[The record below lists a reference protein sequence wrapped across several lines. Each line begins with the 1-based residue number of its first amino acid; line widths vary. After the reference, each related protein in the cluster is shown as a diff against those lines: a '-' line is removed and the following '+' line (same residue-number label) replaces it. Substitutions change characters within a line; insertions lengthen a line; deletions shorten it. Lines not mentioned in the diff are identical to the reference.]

1 MKKVLFVIAALAL
14 SMTASAKYWFGGT
27 LGYDNKS
34 YYNND
39 KNKGALVIAPSVGMA
54 IEDYLELGA
63 DINIAN
69 YTNLNA
75 NKAKQFWFSFA
86 PFLRYTFLTEGNFN
100 MFVQGG
106 VEYGIVSPEGNK
118 AWHLTFQIQPGIRYM
133 MSDHWSV
140 VAKMDGFYFTHCND
154 PEDPIG
160 GDFKNNVGFGI
171 DCSALKLGLIYEF

>member
-1 MKKVLFVIAALAL
+1 MKKVLFVIATLAL
-14 SMTASAKYWFGGT
+14 CMSANAKYWFGGT
-27 LGYDNKS
+27 IGYDNTS
-34 YYNND
+34 FYGTD
-39 KNKGALVIAPSVGMA
+39 KKQGALVIAPSVGMA

-63 DINIAN
+63 DVSIAN
-69 YTNLNA
+69 YTNFT
-75 NKAKQFWFSFA
+75 KSKQFWFSFA

-118 AWHLTFQIQPGIRYM
+118 AWHITFQVQPGIRYM
-133 MSDHWSV
+133 MSDHWSA

-160 GDFKNNVGFGI
+160 GDFKNNVGFAV
-171 DCSALKLGLIYEF
+171 DFSALRFGLIYEF